1 MERRLEEEKRE
12 ALRNHSKM
20 IRMQISK
27 NEELKK
33 QERLNYLEE
42 GKKARQAVEDE
53 RQKIMQIKQ
62 NKLDNLAKL
71 NIPSKYMGELKNKKV
86 TF

>member
-12 ALRNHSKM
+12 ALKNHSKM

-33 QERLNYLEE
+33 QERLDYLEE
-42 GKKARQAVEDE
+42 GKKTRQALEEE

>member
-12 ALRNHSKM
+12 ALKNHSKM

-33 QERLNYLEE
+33 QERMDYLEE
-42 GKKARQAVEDE
+42 GKKAR
-53 RQKIMQIKQ
+53 
-62 NKLDNLAKL
+62 
-71 NIPSKYMGELKNKKV
+71 
-86 TF
+86 